1 MKELFFQL
9 LQVAVGKRC
18 ALDTVPTPIQWQG
31 LFETAKMQAII
42 GVCADAIEKL
52 PKEQRPP
59 GNIAQKWAFM
69 VVKIEQR
76 NKYLNDKLLP
86 ICRKLDKDGFDVCLL
101 KGQGVA
107 EYYQNPLHRQS
118 GDLDLWMIPK
128 GTVGRINPRKCRET
142 VVRYAYRHSKCT
154 DLGVHHID
162 FPVFKDI
169 SIELHFVPAYF
180 NNYLTNLRFKRW
192 LSKHSERQF
201 DNITTLGVACPT
213 DAFNLVFLLM
223 HIYKHFLF
231 GGIGLRQL
239 MDYYYVVTKWS
250 HEGKL
255 LDTVAMDEF
264 YSALRR
270 FKMMAFCGA
279 VMWLLHRVFGLE
291 RNQMLTEADSV
302 YGNILLDR
310 ILTGGNFGQYLADTP
325 CSYKPDDGHLTRFY
339 KRVRNSMY
347 MFRHAPAEIIW
358 VPVRIAEIFF
368 RIRKDRLKYG
378 RNA

>member
-9 LQVAVGKRC
+9 LQVAVGQRE
-18 ALDTVPTPIQWQG
+18 ALYAVPTPTQWHG
-31 LFETAKMQAII
+31 LFEMAKMQALV
-42 GVCADAIEKL
+42 GVCADAIDKL
-52 PKEQRPP
+52 PREQRPP
-59 GNIAQKWAFM
+59 KTITQKWAFM

-86 ICRKLDKDGFDVCLL
+86 ICGKLYKDGFDVCLL

-128 GTVGRINPRKCRET
+128 GMSGRINHGKCREA
-142 VVRYAYRHSKCT
+142 VVKYAYRYSKCT

-169 SIELHFVPAYF
+169 PIELHFVPAYF
-180 NNYLTNLRFKRW
+180 NNYITNLRFERW
-192 LSKHSERQF
+192 LSKHAERQF

-213 DAFNLVFLLM
+213 DTFNLVFLLM

-250 HEGKL
+250 HDDKL
-255 LDTVAMDEF
+255 LDAVAMEEF
-264 YSALRR
+264 YSSLRR
-270 FKMMAFCGA
+270 FNMMGFCGA

-291 RNQMLTEADSV
+291 RSRMLTEPDSV

-310 ILTGGNFGQYLADTP
+310 ILTGGNFGQYLVDIP
-325 CSYKPDDGHLTRFY
+325 CSYKPGDGYLTRYY

-358 VPVRIAEIFF
+358 APVRIIEIFF
-368 RIRKDRLKYG
+368 RIRIDKLRYK
-378 RNA
+378 R